1 MAVLHTDLVSRHC
14 GWIKAAAEGKARKAD
29 HYSRD
34 HVLVIAFDDWF
45 YPTDGDIATMTAFVR
60 ESVLPL
66 PLNFSALYLV
76 GMSGKTYLPFRL
88 SETGTAP

>member
-1 MAVLHTDLVSRHC
+1 M
-14 GWIKAAAEGKARKAD
+14 
-29 HYSRD
+29 
-34 HVLVIAFDDWF
+34 IAFDDWF
-45 YPTDGDIATMTAFVR
+45 YPTDGDLATMTAFVR

-88 SETGTAP
+88 SEAP